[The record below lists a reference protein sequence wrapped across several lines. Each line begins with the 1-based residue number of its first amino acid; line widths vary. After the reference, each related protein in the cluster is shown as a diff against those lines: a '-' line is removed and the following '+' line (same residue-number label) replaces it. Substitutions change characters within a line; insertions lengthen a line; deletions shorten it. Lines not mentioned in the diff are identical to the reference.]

1 MTDKTADELK
11 RSLSNAALAEAIYQ
25 RVGAEKGL
33 ALIKEITLTVQETL
47 SDLEGIAGKYG
58 LPVGE
63 VVAIALAPAV
73 RDVIATAEAMNTKGG
88 ALM

>member
-1 MTDKTADELK
+1 MTEKTADELK
-11 RSLSNAALAEAIYQ
+11 RSLSNAALAETIYR
-25 RVGAEKGL
+25 RVGTEKGL
-33 ALIKEITLTVQETL
+33 ALIKDITLTVQETL